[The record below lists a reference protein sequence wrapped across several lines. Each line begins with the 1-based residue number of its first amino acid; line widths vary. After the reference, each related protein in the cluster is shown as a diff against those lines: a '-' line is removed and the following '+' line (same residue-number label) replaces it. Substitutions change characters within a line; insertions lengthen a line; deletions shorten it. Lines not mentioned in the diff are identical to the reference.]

1 VESVARTMSLERE
14 LGTLGASVE
23 GLLDDLNASVTL
35 LDEGGRILWQNGV
48 SVARVG
54 ARRGSSFLNVMA
66 PEYRR
71 AAETEFMRL
80 RFNPAA
86 SSRREVV
93 VMGPNGRRMRSLA
106 FSVPVRDGTRV
117 AGVLAVGVPLNW
129 DDTPAERPH
138 LAPRLLETLVLL
150 TAGRSTEEI
159 AAALGVTRETARN
172 YVRRLLKTLGV
183 HSRIEAV
190 ARARDAGLVPSDPSG
205 SSGS

>member
-1 VESVARTMSLERE
+1 MSLERE

-54 ARRGSSFLNVMA
+54 DRRGSSFLNVMA

-86 SSRREVV
+86 SSRREGG
-93 VMGPNGRRMRSLA
+93 VMGPHGRRLRALA
-106 FSVPVRDGTRV
+106 VSVPVP
-117 AGVLAVGVPLNW
+117 AGHPVTGGLA
-129 DDTPAERPH
+129 R
-138 LAPRLLETLVLL
+138 
-150 TAGRSTEEI
+150 
-159 AAALGVTRETARN
+159 
-172 YVRRLLKTLGV
+172 
-183 HSRIEAV
+183 
-190 ARARDAGLVPSDPSG
+190 
-205 SSGS
+205 